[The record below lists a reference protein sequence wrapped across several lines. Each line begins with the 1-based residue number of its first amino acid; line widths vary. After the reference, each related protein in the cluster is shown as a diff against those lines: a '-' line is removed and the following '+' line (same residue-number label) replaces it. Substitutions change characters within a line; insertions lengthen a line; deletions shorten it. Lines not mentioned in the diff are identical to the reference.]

1 MKTASILAGLLL
13 LLPQVGGRLLP
24 LARYRAGW
32 LLYLSRILTEAIHKR
47 TGLTRAAVDR
57 WLALASVILVAAGSG
72 GWFAPLSAALL
83 LVLLEVAVRTWE
95 VRLLA
100 DVYAS
105 APRGATDDYGGGGGD
120 RSRFPRPSVDPKLTV
135 TMKGPFRARSPRY
148 ELGVLFDGQWLR
160 LRATVGNHTEV
171 AMQTPLRVGVNAPE
185 SLVPEPGSDG
195 PLRRLKAGEVTEW
208 SMSWRVV
215 GPAPAGAIT
224 LEFEWGESLEVVSVC
239 FDRVAGKESKPPR
252 SAEIARYPG
261 ACRAAFAWRG
271 DMDLYDEVTRQ
282 SIEGLDQTLSLATRY
297 RMPQTMYLSTRLSLD
312 GAAAD
317 EYGKH
322 FGVDRG
328 ADRIPAFAEWMKAN
342 VEMRHSAAYPFESSR
357 VHLVELG
364 NHGHLH
370 YGTDA
375 AAAAENGW
383 NLRARMG
390 AGRYPW
396 LGRETGSLAEQRDN
410 ALETADWCERLL
422 GFRPRSWAMPDRT
435 RDEFTPAAM
444 EAAGC
449 EVLSDSDIR
458 TMDNVL
464 FQPPPHHPLGTR
476 AVELTKRYPGDPLD
490 VFHVAMNVFWFHRA
504 HRLGIPVVFMCHQHL
519 RAYESRACAK
529 YTEYLLRYVLHRF
542 NGDLHVNT
550 VFGIGKYWR
559 EVLSPLTRSVK
570 VRLEGTEIVVVNGSD
585 ESFEEIPVDLLT
597 EDGARF
603 TRLVTVAAGST
614 ARIDAFA

>member
-1 MKTASILAGLLL
+1 M
-13 LLPQVGGRLLP
+13 
-24 LARYRAGW
+24 GW
-32 LLYLSRILTEAIHKR
+32 TVYLSRILTEAVHKR
-47 TGLTRAAVDR
+47 TGLARAAVDR
-57 WLALASVILVAAGSG
+57 WLAVVSVILVAAGTG
-72 GWFAPLSAALL
+72 GWMAPLLTALL
-83 LVLLEVAVRTWE
+83 LVLVEVVVRTWE

-120 RSRFPRPSVDPKLTV
+120 RSRFPRPSVDPNLTV
-135 TMKGPFRARSPRY
+135 TMRGPFRSRSPEF
-148 ELGVLFDGQWLR
+148 ELGVLFDGQRLC

-171 AMQTPLRVGVNAPE
+171 AMQTPMMVGVSTPE
-185 SLVPEPGSDG
+185 CLVPEAVTEC
-195 PLRRLKAGEVTEW
+195 PLRRLKSGEVTEW
-208 SMSWRVV
+208 SKVWRVV

-224 LEFEWGESLEVVSVC
+224 LRFEWGERLEIVRVG
-239 FDRVAGKESKPPR
+239 FERVANREAKPPR
-252 SAEIARYPG
+252 SAVMTRYPG

-312 GAAAD
+312 EAAAD

-328 ADRIPAFAEWMKAN
+328 ADRIPAFVEWLKAN
-342 VEMRHSAAYPFESSR
+342 VELRHSASYPFESAR

-375 AAAAENGW
+375 AAAPENGW

-396 LGRETGSLAEQRDN
+396 LGVETGSLAEQRDN
-410 ALETADWCERLL
+410 ALETAGWCERLL

-444 EAAGC
+444 EAVGC

-585 ESFEEIPVDLLT
+585 ESFEEIPVDLVT